1 MQFLP
6 ELNPRDTALFLDFDG
21 TLAELAT
28 RPGAVRVPALLVPLL
43 DHLQEHLQGALALVT
58 GRPLAD
64 LDALLAPL
72 CLPAAAE
79 HGAVHRGADGR
90 QRSVPIPDLQAVTR
104 VARALARQH
113 TGLQVELK
121 TAAVALHYR
130 QAPELENLCLQHL
143 ARAVLATPGVELLHG
158 KCVIEVKPQ
167 GVSKGSAIAAFM
179 REPPF
184 AGRTPWFAG
193 DDVTDEAGFAWVQS
207 AGGQCL
213 KVGAGPSLA
222 RHRCANPQALR
233 DWLSAHLTTSHSQP

>member
-1 MQFLP
+1 MPSLP
-6 ELNPRDTALFLDFDG
+6 ALNPRDTALFLDFDG
-21 TLAELAT
+21 TLAELAA
-28 RPGAVRVPALLVPLL
+28 RPGAVRVPVQLVPML
-43 DHLQEHLQGALALVT
+43 DHLREHWQGALALVT

-72 CLPAAAE
+72 RLPAAAE
-79 HGAVHRGADGR
+79 HGAVWRGADGR
-90 QRSVPIPDLQAVTR
+90 QRSVPAPDLQAVTR

-113 TGLQVELK
+113 AGLQVELK

-130 QAPELENLCLQHL
+130 QAPALENLCLQHL
-143 ARAVLATPGVELLHG
+143 SQAVMRTPDVELLRG
-158 KCVIEVKPQ
+158 KCVIEVKPL

-193 DDVTDEAGFAWVQS
+193 DDVTDEAGFAWVQA

-233 DWLSAHLTTSHSQP
+233 DWLSGHLTASHSQL